1 MVLNCGLNA
10 LTCYVWWNIL
20 KLSSLLEIL
29 IEIEIFTRGASAS
42 LCCGHFGCILLAFM
56 VVLVFRVL
64 DIKENTTISVFY
76 SVLLFYLLLHA
87 LQINT
92 VDSLMELL
100 MPTHSW
106 LNSLLHTSQ
115 NIYSVPVSGFMQIQ
129 YSCTSVIFFKY
140 LPVAFSA
147 YMSYY
152 ELEMNII
159 FDSLDM
165 TLNVALNFVHYRLLE
180 KGIAHRQQLL
190 HLL

>member
-10 LTCYVWWNIL
+10 LTCYEWWNVL
-20 KLSSLLEIL
+20 KLSSLLKIL

-42 LCCGHFGCILLAFM
+42 LCCGHFGCILLAFTGI
-56 VVLVFRVL
+56 LVFRVL
-64 DIKENTTISVFY
+64 DIKENTTTSIFY

-100 MPTHSW
+100 MPTHSGW
-106 LNSLLHTSQ
+106 NSLLYMSQ
-115 NIYSVPVSGFMQIQ
+115 NIYIVPVSGFMQIQ
-129 YSCTSVIFFKY
+129 YSCTSVIYIFFKY

-159 FDSLDM
+159 FDTLDM
-165 TLNVALNFVHYRLLE
+165 TLNVALNFVHDRLLE
-180 KGIAHRQQLL
+180 KGIAHR
-190 HLL
+190 